1 MCFVLVLMLRYR
13 SHRPIAKTTRLA
25 LGTQE
30 LTTEIEDQVVALVD
44 APWHYHRVTAAG
56 ELGEDRRLG
65 PKTDV
70 DRMIGQLWLR
80 KSELRVVHASK
91 LFVKS

>member
-1 MCFVLVLMLRYR
+1 MCFVLVLMLR
-13 SHRPIAKTTRLA
+13 
-25 LGTQE
+25 
-30 LTTEIEDQVVALVD
+30 VF
-44 APWHYHRVTAAG
+44 
-56 ELGEDRRLG
+56 GEDRRLG

-70 DRMIGQLWLR
+70 DRVIGQLWLR